1 MEENPQKSPSSK
13 QINKEIRINVEILNS
28 DLLLASASQSSER
41 GGANYK
47 KINNSLRIAQWNIRG
62 LNNQS
67 KLHTINAIDCQI
79 FALQE
84 VDHPKNLILDQIH
97 NLTPI
102 TKKER
107 ETDKR
112 GGGTMTLSNL
122 NITHKIEENI
132 NKDCNLTRIVI
143 DGVFVIWIGNIYLN
157 RGLPKQINKLFS
169 IIQTKIPTH
178 EQQNIILLGDF
189 NININNKSPKLT
201 LLNSL
206 CKQFN
211 LDINHPQS
219 GTRMEATL
227 DFLISGKGIEATIK
241 DNLKSC
247 SDHNILIWDINF
259 KATSKPKKNIHS
271 K

>member
-1 MEENPQKSPSSK
+1 MA
-13 QINKEIRINVEILNS
+13 R
-28 DLLLASASQSSER
+28 QSSER
-41 GGANYK
+41 GGANNK

-132 NKDCNLTRIVI
+132 NKDS
-143 DGVFVIWIGNIYLN
+143 YEN
-157 RGLPKQINKLFS
+157 R
-169 IIQTKIPTH
+169 H
-178 EQQNIILLGDF
+178 RRC
-189 NININNKSPKLT
+189 
-201 LLNSL
+201 L
-206 CKQFN
+206 CYMNWEIF
-211 LDINHPQS
+211 
-219 GTRMEATL
+219 T
-227 DFLISGKGIEATIK
+227 
-241 DNLKSC
+241 
-247 SDHNILIWDINF
+247 
-259 KATSKPKKNIHS
+259 
-271 K
+271 